1 MNYNKVILAGN
12 FTREPELQYT
22 RNGTAVCKIGLA
34 VNRTYVNDQNEKVQE
49 TTFVDV
55 TAWGRTAEAI
65 GQHFHKGSPI
75 FIEGRLHLE
84 TWTDKATNSPRS
96 KLTVVADKF
105 EFPERKASSTSDN
118 TEPPR
123 GNPPPQRQAPRT
135 APAPRQA
142 PPEDFGDGPITDGM
156 DDEIPF

>member
-12 FTREPELQYT
+12 LTRQPELQYT
-22 RNGTAVCKIGLA
+22 PKGTAVCKIGLA
-34 VNRTYVNDQNEKVQE
+34 VNRTYTNDQNEKLQE

-65 GQHFHKGSPI
+65 GQHFTKGSPI
-75 FIEGRLHLE
+75 FIEGRLNLE
-84 TWTDKATNSPRS
+84 KWDDKTTGQPRS
-96 KLTVVADKF
+96 RLTVTADKF
-105 EFPERKASSTSDN
+105 EFPERKATTGDG

-123 GNPPPQRQAPRT
+123 GNPPPQRQAPRP

-142 PPEDFGDGPITDGM
+142 AHEDFGDGPITDGM